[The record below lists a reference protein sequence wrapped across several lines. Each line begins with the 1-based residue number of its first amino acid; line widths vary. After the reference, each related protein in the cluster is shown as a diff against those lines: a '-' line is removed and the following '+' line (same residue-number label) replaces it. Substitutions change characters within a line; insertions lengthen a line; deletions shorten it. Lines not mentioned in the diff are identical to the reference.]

1 MTMFLL
7 SLVMELWGTALGN
20 WAWRSALPGLGW
32 PVANRRWRPAP
43 LLRAGSAER
52 EERAPAP
59 PGDGCLRADG

>member
-43 LLRAGSAER
+43 FIA
-52 EERAPAP
+52 
-59 PGDGCLRADG
+59 CWIC